1 MEQAVRI
8 SDDVQAVP
16 LSARRNPGAHK
27 GTVEGTAPLLQ
38 LPHMDGE
45 VARKLMRKKVRGLPE
60 LQALQGAERR
70 DVLTFA
76 GLTDEQVRSA

>member
-1 MEQAVRI
+1 M
-8 SDDVQAVP
+8 
-16 LSARRNPGAHK
+16 
-27 GTVEGTAPLLQ
+27 EGTAPLLQ

-60 LQALQGAERR
+60 LQALPAAERQ

-76 GLTDEQVRSA
+76 GLTDEQVR

>member
-1 MEQAVRI
+1 M
-8 SDDVQAVP
+8 P

-45 VARKLMRKKVRGLPE
+45 VVRKLMRKKVRGLPE
-60 LQALQGAERR
+60 LQALPVGERQE
-70 DVLTFA
+70 VLTFA
-76 GLTDEQVRSA
+76 GLTNGQVR